1 MRIAFTGSH
10 GCGKTTLANNFP
22 NRIDEIARTVI
33 KKVGSPKDMEQE
45 QGDEFQQEIMDKQ
58 IQAELNMVK
67 YAGWFVS
74 DRSVIDVL
82 AYATRF
88 CSHKK
93 LRELKDQAEK
103 HIKEYPY
110 DIIFYVPIEFP
121 LEKDWLRFE
130 DEHYQEII
138 DLQILKLLKRYK
150 IKYVLVSGT
159 VEQRL
164 QIVNEAINSIT
175 K

>member
-10 GCGKTTLANNFP
+10 STGKTTLSEHFP
-22 NRIDEIARTVI
+22 NRIDEIARTII
-33 KKVGSPKDMEQE
+33 KEVGSPDKMEQE
-45 QGDEFQQEIMDKQ
+45 QWDEFQQEVMDKQ

-67 YAGWFVS
+67 HAGWFIS
-74 DRSVIDVL
+74 DRSVIDVI

-88 CSHKK
+88 CTPKK
-93 LRELKDQAEK
+93 LRALKDQAE
-103 HIKEYPY
+103 EYMKDNPY

-130 DEHYQEII
+130 EKHYQEII

-164 QIVNEAINSIT
+164 QIVNEAINSLT